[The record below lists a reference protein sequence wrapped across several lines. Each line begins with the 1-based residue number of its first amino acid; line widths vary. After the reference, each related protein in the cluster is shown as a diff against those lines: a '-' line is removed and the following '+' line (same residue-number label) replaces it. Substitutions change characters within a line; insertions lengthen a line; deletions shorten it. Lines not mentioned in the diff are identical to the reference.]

1 VANTQ
6 VLKEAVENFVRGA
19 LESEFGTPFV
29 KKRLILVR
37 VEVPPSDHE
46 FDAVAT
52 DGSVIAG
59 IISSAAR
66 TSGGK
71 RNVGAVHHATGELYY
86 LTLTEARRRMLIC
99 TDASFCDLM
108 NSVTRGRL
116 ASGLE
121 IRHMTLPDDI
131 ERRAQASRTG
141 SSFEMGA
148 RMQSGKDVGGSPAPV
163 P

>member
-1 VANTQ
+1 MANTQ
-6 VLKEAVENFVRGA
+6 VLKGAVEDFVRGA

-29 KKRLILVR
+29 KKRLALVR
-37 VEVPPSDHE
+37 VEGPPSDHE
-46 FDAVAT
+46 FDAVAN

-99 TDASFCDLM
+99 TDLSFCDLM

-131 ERRAQASRTG
+131 EMKAQASRNG
-141 SSFEMGA
+141 SSLEMGA
-148 RMQSGKDVGGSPAPV
+148 RRQSGNDAGENPTP
-163 P
+163 